1 MFTATLHEAIG
12 SIPRLD
18 LLLELLQAQ
27 LLAQGARRSQAEM
40 RSSLDR
46 ALRPGSR
53 ARLLVLAR
61 RDSGEPVG
69 FAFFNVGSGLESGGD
84 YLWLNE
90 IHVAGK
96 LRGQGAGRRMM
107 EFLQDWGRRNG
118 IKAICGVCGVKNGA
132 ARSFSHRLGFA
143 TEEACWISRKIEEA

>member
-1 MFTATLHEAIG
+1 MFTITLHEAID

-27 LLAQGARRSQAEM
+27 LTHQGAGASMARM
-40 RSSLDR
+40 RSSLAR

-53 ARLLVLAR
+53 ARLLLLSRKAT
-61 RDSGEPVG
+61 GEPAG
-69 FAFFNVGSGLESGGD
+69 FAFFNVSSGLESGGD

-90 IHVAGK
+90 LHVAAN
-96 LRGQGAGRRMM
+96 LRGQGAGRQML

-118 IKAICGVCGVKNGA
+118 TKAIYGVCGVKNGA
-132 ARSFSHRLGFA
+132 ARSFYQRLGFA
-143 TEEACWISRKIEEA
+143 TEEMCWISKALVP